1 MPVTDECEGETKDT
15 MKTLITHPVRI
26 LRMFSGMLVALAM
39 GTAWATDIYV
49 SSTGSVT
56 APYDAWTNA
65 FTTVQAAFDFVQTN
79 AGVANIYLAGQTFA
93 AAADGTK
100 VYALASVANLAI
112 RGGYEANPY
121 NPTIPGPRNPIQW
134 PTALAR
140 SGTTAGRV
148 ITLSGLSNVTFEG
161 VTIRGGSYNPGG
173 GIHVSTSSGGV
184 TFENCIVSNNYA
196 NVGQGGAFYITT
208 STVTLTNSLVQ
219 ANKGGRGNDGTQARG
234 GAAYLAA
241 SGVMNVFRSTIA
253 NNTALSS
260 RQQPSYGGAVD
271 LEAATAE
278 LNVWESVITNNMATT
293 EWAGGTGRGGAIYNN
308 GGKVRLRNVL
318 LSRNA
323 TALTGTDAS
332 SGIMSLGTAP
342 YVLLENCTVADNDA
356 GKAGSVALRRST
368 GVFAVTNSI
377 MVNHVT
383 DLFNFNLDH
392 VGYSNIGDGQNA
404 GFLGCHSVD
413 PHFADT
419 RFYHL
424 KSTAG
429 HFAGGAFSGG
439 SWTTAAVN
447 SPLIDRGDPASA
459 YGLEPAP
466 NGGRVNMGAYGNTD
480 VAAKTPTVTATLP
493 AISNPGVGFRS
504 HTVANLSATLTD
516 DGGQLPDVAFHYWE
530 SGTTATNTVPA
541 GMREEGTFI
550 WPVGGLVSGL
560 TYEYRVS
567 AANGAGTAWSGVSSF
582 SMLPVNATIYV
593 SSSGDNSDASTWAT
607 AYTDP
612 TVAFASAESGD
623 TIRLAGETFAAAP
636 GFALNYVYLVD
647 GKSNLRVEG
656 GYQASGATPGS
667 RDPAKWPTI
676 LKRSTGSASV
686 LRIQNSPNIVVE
698 GVTITG
704 GSYFQGG
711 GVHLS
716 GATQSAWLENC
727 IITNNL
733 LPAAGNATDGG
744 AGVLLASGTAVI
756 TNCLVLGNK
765 IVSGGL
771 DNYYGPGGGV
781 RVSGGTMTIR
791 NSTIASNVAQGNNKN
806 TAAPYN
812 RGADGGGIYVGA
824 GAVLDIAESVVT
836 NNSAL
841 QGAYACW
848 TRGGGIANVGGTARL
863 RNVLIAGN
871 TTSRTEND
879 PSGGIYSRET
889 AAKTHLES
897 CTVVSND
904 FNEATAVGV
913 RYAAGTLSITNS
925 IVWGH
930 AAGDLSNLP
939 VDGAVLRNVGWS
951 LFNDAAMD
959 GVAGCISADP
969 LFRNPGMMDF
979 TLQDG
984 RHGAAGVSPA
994 IDSGL
999 RLPWMKGAVDLAG
1012 GKRLQSGAVDM
1023 GAYEAAGA
1031 RALIILIR

>member
-1 MPVTDECEGETKDT
+1 
-15 MKTLITHPVRI
+15 MKTKKMLSLCFATFSSLLIFT
-26 LRMFSGMLVALAM
+26 LSAS
-39 GTAWATDIYV
+39 ATDVYV
-49 SSTGSVT
+49 SSTGTAT
-56 APYDAWTNA
+56 APYDSWTTA
-65 FTTVQAAFDFVQTN
+65 FTSVQAAFDYAQTN
-79 AGVANIYLAGQTFA
+79 AGVANVYLAGETFA
-93 AAADGTK
+93 APADGTN
-100 VYALASVANLAI
+100 VYALASRSDLAI
-112 RGGYEANPY
+112 RGGYEANPS
-121 NPTIPGPRNPIQW
+121 NPTLPGPRDPAQW

-140 SGTTAGRV
+140 SGTVAGRV
-148 ITLSGLSNVTFEG
+148 LTLSGLSNVTFEG
-161 VTIRGGSYNPGG
+161 VTIRGGNYNPGG

-184 TFENCIVSNNYA
+184 TFDNCIVSNNYA
-196 NVGQGGAFYITT
+196 NVGQGGGFYITT
-208 STVTLTNSLVQ
+208 SVVILTNSLVT

-241 SGVMNVFRSTIA
+241 SGVLNVYRSTIA
-253 NNTALSS
+253 NNTAQSS
-260 RQQPSYGGAVD
+260 RAQPSYGGAVD

-278 LNVWESVITNNMATT
+278 LNVWNSVVTNNAATA
-293 EWAGGTGRGGAIYNN
+293 EGYGGSIGLGRGGAIYNN

-318 LSRNA
+318 LVRNA

-332 SGIMSLGTAP
+332 SAIMSLGTAP

-377 MVNHVT
+377 VVNHVT
-383 DLFNFNLDH
+383 DLFNFNLAH

-413 PHFADT
+413 PQFADT
-419 RFYHL
+419 LFYHL

-429 HFAGGAFSGG
+429 HYAGGAFRGG
-439 SWTTAAVN
+439 SWTTAAIS

-466 NGGRVNMGAYGNTD
+466 NGGRVNMGAYANTE
-480 VAAKTPTVTATLP
+480 VAAKTPTVSATMP

-504 HTVANLSATLTD
+504 HTVANLGATLTD
-516 DGGQLPDVAFHYWE
+516 DGGQLPDVVFHYWE
-530 SGTTATNTVPA
+530 SGTTATNSVPA

-560 TYEYRVS
+560 TYEYRIS

-593 SSSGDNSDASTWAT
+593 SSSGDNTDASTWAT

-612 TVAFASAESGD
+612 TVAFAAAESGD
-623 TIRLAGETFAAAP
+623 TIRLAGETFSAAP

-656 GYQASGATPGS
+656 GYQATGATPGA
-667 RDPAKWPTI
+667 RDSAQWPTI

-704 GSYFQGG
+704 GSYIQGAG
-711 GVHLS
+711 IHLS

-727 IITNNL
+727 VITNNL
-733 LPAAGNATDGG
+733 LPASGAATDGG
-744 AGVLLASGTAVI
+744 AGVLLASGTAVV

-771 DNYYGPGGGV
+771 DNYFGPGGGV

-791 NSTIASNVAQGNNKN
+791 NSTIAGNVAQGNNKN

-841 QGAYACW
+841 QGSYPCW
-848 TRGGGIANVGGTARL
+848 TRGGGIANAGGTARL
-863 RNVLIAGN
+863 RNVLVAGN

-904 FNEATAVGV
+904 FNKAEAVGV

-939 VDGAVLRNVGWS
+939 VDGSGHLLNVGWS
-951 LFNDAAMD
+951 LFNDATMD
-959 GVAGCISADP
+959 GVAGCKSANP
-969 LFRNPGMMDF
+969 LF
-979 TLQDG
+979 
-984 RHGAAGVSPA
+984 AAPAAEDYRLGEGSPA
-994 IDSGL
+994 IDAGL
-999 RLPWMKGAVDLAG
+999 ILPWMSESVDLAG
-1012 GKRLQSGAVDM
+1012 VKREQGISVDM
-1023 GAYEAAGA
+1023 GAYEVP
-1031 RALIILIR
+1031 